1 MRSIDDTKEG
11 DVCATEEALLSRSV
25 FLKLCGGGLVGLAG
39 LLSLGVAGC
48 GGENQQ
54 DNPESSQKNKQQ
66 EGQRED
72 QQNVQQKDQQN
83 VQREEQQN
91 VDRCPLRC

>member
-1 MRSIDDTKEG
+1 MRSVDDTKEG
-11 DVCATEEALLSRSV
+11 DVCATEEALLSRNV
-25 FLKLCGGGLVGLAG
+25 FLKLCGRGLVGLAG

-54 DNPESSQKNKQQ
+54 DNPESSQENKQQ
-66 EGQRED
+66 EGQREH
-72 QQNVQQKDQQN
+72 QQN
-83 VQREEQQN
+83 VQRKEQQN

>member
-1 MRSIDDTKEG
+1 VRSLDDTKEG

-48 GGENQQ
+48 GGENKQ
-54 DNPESSQKNKQQ
+54 DNPESSQENKQQ
-66 EGQRED
+66 EGQREE
-72 QQNVQQKDQQN
+72 QQNVQQKDQQ
-83 VQREEQQN
+83 EIQQN